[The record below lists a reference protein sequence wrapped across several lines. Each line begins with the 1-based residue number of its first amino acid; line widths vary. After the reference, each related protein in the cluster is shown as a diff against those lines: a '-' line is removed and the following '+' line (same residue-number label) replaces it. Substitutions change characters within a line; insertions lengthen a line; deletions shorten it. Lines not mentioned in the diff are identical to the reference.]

1 MAEFPV
7 SRFAFPVAAHI
18 ITDDLI
24 VSGEK
29 RELVFPLAAIRHPGM
44 NHDEGCTLTG
54 RFVIELCV
62 PIIYKSRFCWKGR
75 HVISPF
81 RQVNTFSHQSWTN
94 FQRLFGSHFRLP
106 KSWII
111 NDKTRSIDFEIS
123 DELTASAFIL
133 IRSFA

>member
-29 RELVFPLAAIRHPGM
+29 LELVFPLAAIRHPGV
-44 NHDEGCTLTG
+44 NHDEGYTLTG

-62 PIIYKSRFCWKGR
+62 PIIYKSRFCCKGR
-75 HVISPF
+75 HIISPF

-94 FQRLFGSHFRLP
+94 FQGLFVSYFRLP
-106 KSWII
+106 NARVVIHE
-111 NDKTRSIDFEIS
+111 TRSIEFEIS
-123 DELTASAFIL
+123 KKMT
-133 IRSFA
+133 RS